1 MKNSSSSQ
9 INRPISGVSVGSKSN
24 MGTIKSMSRMG
35 SGKKRSLMVGK
46 GFGVGNNSLLS
57 TIYKENMANNVFKC
71 AKKQV
76 DEERAFEEF
85 SMNITRSKFTVDKL
99 ID

>member
-9 INRPISGVSVGSKSN
+9 INRPISGVSVGSKSK

-35 SGKKRSLMVGK
+35 SGKRSLMVGK
-46 GFGVGNNSLLS
+46 GFGIGNNSLLS